1 MKGFWSRLFLV
12 LITVLVTH
20 RAAEAQTDINY
31 ATPRT
36 YEIGGIELAGSQN
49 LDKNVV
55 VLLSGL
61 NVGDRIDIPGDRIT
75 TAIEKLWDQKLFDEI
90 AISVKDYINDDA
102 VILEIYLKELP
113 RLSKFSFTGVKKS
126 RIDDLRDLIK
136 LNRGKVV
143 NDNLVVNTENRL
155 RKYNVEKGYL
165 NAKITIDQKPDPNE
179 ENGMILDIAIDKGE
193 RVKIQ
198 EIVFHGNDEV
208 EGKKL
213 RATMKNTK
221 QKGIMRIFKSS
232 KFLEYEYDEDL
243 DKIIGYYN
251 TLGYRDAYVV
261 KDSLYAYNDESVML
275 EIWIDEGN
283 RYYFRNITWLGNTKY
298 TNSELA
304 KVLDIEKGDVYDQAR
319 LESRLY
325 GSVDGNDIT
334 SMYMDEGHLFFDI
347 RPVEIYAD
355 ADSIDIEMRL
365 REGQPARINRVYVTG
380 NTRTNDHVIMREIR
394 TKPGQLFSRTDVM
407 RTTRELA
414 NLGYFDP
421 EQIVPTP
428 KPDPETGMV
437 DIEYNVVER
446 STSQIELQGGWGA
459 GRVVGTFG
467 VTFDNFSTKQMFAE
481 NGWNPLPQGD
491 GQRIS
496 LRAQSNGRF
505 FQSYNAS
512 FTEPWFGGKKPN
524 SLTVSFYHSVQ
535 NPTGRPKGDPLR
547 EELSITGV
555 GVGIGRRLKWPDD
568 YFTLYTGVNLQ
579 LYNLFNYRSLT
590 SLGYT
595 DGQSY
600 NLNLKI
606 ILGRS
611 SIDQPVYPRRGS
623 NFSIT
628 AQLTPPFSL
637 LIDEDWST
645 VDAEVKYTF
654 IEYHKWKV
662 DAAWYTRIIGDLVL
676 KTQVQ
681 FGFLGQY
688 NREWGYSPFERF
700 YVGGDGLQGFVL
712 DGREV
717 IGLRGYPNNSVS
729 PVSGGVIYDKF
740 TAELRYP
747 LTLNPNSTIY
757 GLVFAEGG
765 NAWGDFRNFKPFDI
779 KRAMGLG
786 VRIFMPMF
794 GMLGVDFGYGYDPI
808 RANFGPASGWRTH
821 FILGQQF

>member
-1 MKGFWSRLFLV
+1 VKGFWSRLFLV

-512 FTEPWFGGKKPN
+512 FTEPWLGGKKPN

-535 NPTGRPKGDPLR
+535 NPTGRPKDDPLR

-729 PVSGGVIYDKF
+729 PGSGGVIYDKF

-808 RANFGPASGWRTH
+808 RANFGPPSGWQTH

>member
-36 YEIGGIELAGSQN
+36 YEIGGIELAGSRN

>member
-1 MKGFWSRLFLV
+1 MKGFLKRFFLV
-12 LITVLVTH
+12 CVVFAVSH
-20 RAAEAQTDINY
+20 RAAKAQEGLDY
-31 ATPRT
+31 SVQKT
-36 YEIGGIELAGSQN
+36 YEIGDITLAGSEN
-49 LDKNVV
+49 LDRNVV

-61 NVGDRIDIPGDRIT
+61 AVGDKIEIPGERIT
-75 TAIEKLWDQKLFDEI
+75 KAIEKLWDQKLFDEI
-90 AISVKDYINDDA
+90 AISIKEIKNDEV

-113 RLSKFSFTGVKKS
+113 RLSKFSFTGVQKS
-126 RIDDLRDLIK
+126 RIDDLRELIQ

-143 NDNLVVNTENRL
+143 NENLIVSTQNQLKNYYVD
-155 RKYNVEKGYL
+155 KGYL
-165 NAKITIDQKPDPNE
+165 NARIDIEQQRDSTE
-179 ENGMILDIAIDKGE
+179 ENGMILDIAITKGP
-193 RVKIQ
+193 RIKI
-198 EIVFHGNDEV
+198 ENIIFHGNTEL

-221 QKGIMRIFKSS
+221 QMGIARIFKSS
-232 KFLEYEYDEDL
+232 KFLEAEYKEDL
-243 DKIIGYYN
+243 QKIINYYN
-251 TLGYRDAYVV
+251 TKGFRDAYVV
-261 KDSLYAYNDESVML
+261 KDSLYANREESVNL

-283 RYYFRNITWLGNTKY
+283 KYYFRDINWLGNTKY
-298 TNSELA
+298 TNEELRRI
-304 KVLDIEKGDVYDQAR
+304 LDIDKGDVYDQQR
-319 LESRLY
+319 LESRLF
-325 GSVDGNDIT
+325 GSMEGNDIT
-334 SMYMDEGHLFFDI
+334 SLYMDEGHLFFDI
-347 RPVEIYAD
+347 RPVEIYAEN
-355 ADSIDIEMRL
+355 DSIDLEMRI

-421 EQIVPTP
+421 EQIVPNP

-437 DIEYNVVER
+437 DIEYAVVER

-459 GRVVGTFG
+459 GRIVGTFG
-467 VTFDNFSTKQMFAE
+467 VTFDNFSTKQMFRE
-481 NGWNPLPQGD
+481 NGWDPLPQGD

-505 FQSYNAS
+505 FQSYNFS
-512 FTEPWFGGKKPN
+512 FTEPWLGGKKPN
-524 SLTVSFYHSVQ
+524 SLTVSFYHSRQ
-535 NPTGRPKGDPLR
+535 NPTGLPRDDPDR
-547 EELSITGV
+547 QQLSITGF
-555 GVGIGRRLKWPDD
+555 GAGIGRRLKWPDD
-568 YFTLYTGVNLQ
+568 YFTLYTGINLRQ
-579 LYNLFNYRSLT
+579 YDLYNYRNLFA
-590 SLGYT
+590 LGYT

-600 NLNLKI
+600 NFNLKF

-611 SIDQPVYPRRGS
+611 SIDQPIYPSRGS

-628 AQLTPPFSL
+628 AQITPPFSL
-637 LIDEDWST
+637 LIDEDWET
-645 VDAEVKYTF
+645 VEPEVKYKF
-654 IEYHKWKV
+654 IEYHKWKFN
-662 DAAWYTRIIGDLVL
+662 AEWYTRIIGDLVF
-676 KTQVQ
+676 KTQIQ

-717 IGLRGYPNNSVS
+717 IGLRGYPNNAVS
-729 PVSGGVIYDKF
+729 PGTGGVIFDKF
-740 TAELRYP
+740 TLEMRYP

-765 NAWGDFRNFKPFDI
+765 NAWGDFREFKPFDI
-779 KRAMGLG
+779 KRSMGFG

-808 RANFGPASGWRTH
+808 ASPFGPPSGWQTH

>member
-1 MKGFWSRLFLV
+1 MV

-36 YEIGGIELAGSQN
+36 YEIGGIELAGSRN

-90 AISVKDYINDDA
+90 AISVKDYVNDDA

-512 FTEPWFGGKKPN
+512 FTEPWLGGKKPN

-729 PVSGGVIYDKF
+729 PGSGGVIYDKF

-808 RANFGPASGWRTH
+808 RANFGPPSGWQTH

>member
-36 YEIGGIELAGSQN
+36 YEIGGIELAGSRN

-90 AISVKDYINDDA
+90 AISVKDYVNDDA

-347 RPVEIYAD
+347 RPVDIYAD

-808 RANFGPASGWRTH
+808 RTNFGPASRWRTH

>member
-36 YEIGGIELAGSQN
+36 YEIGGIELAGSRN

-90 AISVKDYINDDA
+90 AISVKDYVNDDA

-512 FTEPWFGGKKPN
+512 FTEPWLGGKKPN

-729 PVSGGVIYDKF
+729 PGSGGVIYDKF

-808 RANFGPASGWRTH
+808 RANFGPPSGWQTH

>member
-1 MKGFWSRLFLV
+1 VKGLWSKVLLLIGLTLF
-12 LITVLVTH
+12 TH
-20 RAAEAQTDINY
+20 RAVEAQTGVEY
-31 ATPRT
+31 ATPRN
-36 YEIGGIELAGSQN
+36 YEIGGIELAGSEN

-61 NVGDRIDIPGDRIT
+61 QVGDRIDIPGTKIT
-75 TAIEKLWDQKLFDEI
+75 KAIEKLWDQKLFDEI
-90 AISVKDYINDDA
+90 AISIKERIGDDV

-126 RIDDLRDLIK
+126 RIDDLRDLIQ

-143 NDNLVVNTENRL
+143 NDNLIVSTKNRL
-155 RKYNVEKGYL
+155 ENYYIEKGYL
-165 NAKITIDQKPDPNE
+165 NANIVIDSKPDPNE
-179 ENGMILDIAIDKGE
+179 ANGMILDIAIDKGS
-193 RVKIQ
+193 RVKIE
-198 EIVFHGNDEV
+198 EIIFHGNEQV
-208 EGKKL
+208 ESVKL
-213 RATMKNTK
+213 RRTMKDTK
-221 QKGIMRIFKSS
+221 QMGIARIFKSS
-232 KFLEYEYDEDL
+232 KYLEDEYRDDL
-243 DKIIGYYN
+243 QKIVGYYN

-261 KDSLYAYNDESVML
+261 KDSLYKYTDATVRL
-275 EIWIDEGN
+275 EIWIDEGSQ
-283 RYYFRNITWLGNTKY
+283 YYFRNISWLGNTKY
-298 TNSELA
+298 TNAELS
-304 KVLDIEKGDVYDQAR
+304 KVLDIEKGDVYDQGR
-319 LESRLY
+319 LDGRLY
-325 GSVDGNDIT
+325 GSVDGNDVT
-334 SMYMDEGHLFFDI
+334 SMYMDQGHLFFDI
-347 RPVEIYAD
+347 RPVEIYAEN
-355 ADSIDIEMRL
+355 DSIDIEMRI

-421 EQIVPTP
+421 EQILPTP

-512 FTEPWFGGKKPN
+512 FTEPWLGGKKPN

-535 NPTGRPKGDPLR
+535 NPTGRPKDDPLR
-547 EELSITGV
+547 QELSITGI
-555 GVGIGRRLKWPDD
+555 GIGIGRRLKWPDD

-579 LYNLFNYRSLT
+579 RYNLFNYQNLFA
-590 SLGYT
+590 LGYT

-611 SIDQPVYPRRGS
+611 SVDQPIYPRRGS
-623 NFSIT
+623 NFAIT
-628 AQLTPPFSL
+628 AQITPPFSL
-637 LIDEDWST
+637 LIDEDWGT
-645 VDAEVKYTF
+645 VEPEVKYKF
-654 IEYHKWKV
+654 IEYHKWKI
-662 DAAWYTRIIGDLVL
+662 DASWYTRIIGDLVF
-676 KTQVQ
+676 KTQIQ

-729 PVSGGVIYDKF
+729 PIGGGVIYDKF

-757 GLVFAEGG
+757 GLLFAEGG
-765 NAWGDFRNFKPFDI
+765 NAWGDFRQFKPFDI
-779 KRAMGLG
+779 KRAMGFG

-794 GMLGVDFGYGYDPI
+794 GMLGVDFGYGYDPLGGP
-808 RANFGPASGWRTH
+808 FGIPSGWQTH